1 MLYVI
6 VMGAV
11 HADEKVLK
19 QKRGLLSQGLSASGL
34 ESQGHS
40 PSGAYQYQAP
50 SIGLSQGTHNH
61 VESFAPVSSSHVH
74 IDNLPSVSS
83 SYQVP
88 QYNQLVQVNSV
99 NAEVS
104 AAQEH
109 INSAQLNNYAG
120 YNSAASAETAAAQSH
135 LNNAN
140 LGNTLS
146 GQYGGQYAGQYAAVP
161 QYTDVVAA
169 APSPVQE
176 VAVQVPVDRPYPV
189 EVPRAVH
196 IRVPVRIEHQVQV
209 KIKKKFLHLFLD

>member
-1 MLYVI
+1 MLFLLKVLLYVI

-34 ESQGHS
+34 ESQG
-40 PSGAYQYQAP
+40 AYQYQSP
-50 SIGLSQGTHNH
+50 SIGLSQATHNH

-88 QYNQLVQVNSV
+88 QYNQLAQVSSV

-120 YNSAASAETAAAQSH
+120 YNSAASAEAAAAQSH

-161 QYTDVVAA
+161 QYTAVVAA
-169 APSPVQE
+169 AAPTPVQE
-176 VAVQVPVDRPYPV
+176 VAVQIPVDRPYPV

-196 IRVPVRIEHQVQV
+196 IRVPVRIEHEVRV
-209 KIKKKFLHLFLD
+209 KK